1 MRSVT
6 TARQAAVSG
15 PMAAGLAEGDVAVVL
30 DDEAVHAAFDE
41 RLGVAEAGVEHG
53 GHAAAAIAG
62 RAGERGH
69 VDHADQRL
77 AA

>member
-15 PMAAGLAEGDVAVVL
+15 PMVVGLAEGDVAVVL
-30 DDEAVHAAFDE
+30 DDEAVHAAGDE
-41 RLGVAEAGVEHG
+41 GLGVVEAGVEDG
-53 GHAAAAIAG
+53 GHAGAAVARG
-62 RAGERGH
+62 AGERGD